1 MKRIDKNRSMLANK
15 IFLVFRTISERKR
28 FHVNYRGE
36 IELSFPVMATDKTS
50 KYRGSYFRD
59 SLFFCVKIEKVVA
72 SDITGRVLFE
82 ITQTFQTDSSIT
94 AFHKFNKMD
103 SWAQGYKIDEQRQIL
118 VESVGWLSEFEN
130 FFTFLGIEPDFERF
144 NENEY
149 LHHHN
154 KERIGKK

>member
-15 IFLVFRTISERKR
+15 IFLVFRAISERKR
-28 FHVNYRGE
+28 FRVNYYGE
-36 IELSFPVMATDKTS
+36 IEFSFPVIATDKTS

-59 SLFFCVKIEKVVA
+59 SLFFRVKIGKVVG

-82 ITQTFQTDSSIT
+82 ITQTFQTDSLTT

-118 VESVGWLSEFEN
+118 VESIGWLAEFEN
-130 FFTFLGIEPDFERF
+130 FFRFLGIEPDFERF
-144 NENEY
+144 NESEY
-149 LHHHN
+149 LKHHSN
-154 KERIGKK
+154 ERIG